1 MIHNRNF
8 FILCWLLIC
17 MAYAGS
23 VKAAAAPVAEQVI
36 KNGFPAQAEKLADIT
51 RALFTEYKAH
61 DNALSLVFYAYG
73 RLC

>member
-36 KNGFPAQAEKLADIT
+36 KMASRRRPI
-51 RALFTEYKAH
+51 
-61 DNALSLVFYAYG
+61 S
-73 RLC
+73 